1 MNKIFYIIY
10 CILVYVEY
18 VPRTVKLIRTE
29 SSADYSLGSVVLSFV
44 GMICWAI
51 YLFTTDQDLILY
63 IGCFIDILMSLFFL
77 VLVFKYHKKGER
89 NIGEDIS
96 NR

>member
-1 MNKIFYIIY
+1 MNQIFYVIY

-18 VPRTVKLIRTE
+18 VPRTVKLIRTK
-29 SSADYSLGSVVLSFV
+29 SSTDYSLSSTVISFI

-63 IGCFIDILMSLFFL
+63 LGCFVDIILNVIFL
-77 VLVFKYHKKGER
+77 VLVFKYHKKGED
-89 NIGEDIS
+89 NVYVIDSVE
-96 NR
+96 